1 MLYKNA
7 TNITTNNDEV
17 TNVATVLAMVSAGSG
32 GLPSNST
39 LNYIANT
46 NTTSGDVSMGF

>member
-1 MLYKNA
+1 M
-7 TNITTNNDEV
+7 TS
-17 TNVATVLAMVSAGSG
+17 VLAMVSAGSG
-32 GLPSNST
+32 GLPSNAT